1 MYKLIIKPFLFL
13 FSPES
18 AHQIAMKSFTVMRK
32 LGLGGVFSSKEDK
45 RLEKS
50 FLGLTFKNP
59 IGIAAGFD
67 KNGDYIE
74 NLDKM
79 GFGFIEVGTVT
90 PIPQIGNPKPRL
102 FRLPEDNALIN
113 RMGFNNLGVDY
124 LVENLKKL
132 QNKNIVIGGNI
143 GKNKDTPNEKAI
155 DDYEICFQ
163 KLFPYVDYFVINISS
178 PNTPNLRALQDK
190 KPLTE
195 LLTHLQKLN
204 HAHSKS
210 KPILLKIAPDLSNE
224 QLDDIIEIVQ
234 QTKLAG
240 IIATNTTISRSNLT
254 TSSDKIDQIGN
265 GGLSGKPL
273 KQRSTEVVRYI
284 HTKTNGNLTIIGV
297 GGISSPKD
305 AVEKMEAGASL
316 IQLFSGFIFEGP
328 TLVERIKQTFQL
340 KS

>member
-1 MYKLIIKPFLFL
+1 VYNFFLKPILFL
-13 FSPES
+13 FSPET
-18 AHQIAMKSFTVMRK
+18 AHKIAMKSFTSMRK
-32 LGLGGVFSSKEDK
+32 VGLGGIFSSKDNN

-50 FLGLTFKNP
+50 FFGLTFKNP

-79 GFGFIEVGTVT
+79 GFGFVEVGTVT
-90 PIPQIGNPKPRL
+90 PVPQIGNPKPRL
-102 FRLPEDNALIN
+102 FRIPEDEALIN

-132 QNKNIVIGGNI
+132 QNKNIIIGGNI
-143 GKNKDTPNEKAI
+143 GKNKNTPNEKAI

-163 KLFPYVDYFVINISS
+163 KLFPYVDYFVVNISS

-204 HAHSKS
+204 HSHPKP
-210 KPILLKIAPDLSNE
+210 KPILLKIAPDLSDE

-234 QTKLAG
+234 QTDLAG
-240 IIATNTTISRSNLT
+240 IIATNTTISRENLKT
-254 TSSDKIDQIGN
+254 DDRKIQSIGN

-284 HTKTNGNLTIIGV
+284 HTKTNGKLTIIGV
-297 GGISSPKD
+297 GGISSPED
-305 AVEKMEAGASL
+305 AVEKIEAGASL
-316 IQLFSGFIFEGP
+316 IQIFSGFIFEGP
-328 TLVERIKQTFQL
+328 TLVERIKKTLHL
-340 KS
+340 KQ